1 MIQNI
6 NIPKG
11 IKTVLVTG
19 ASSGIGKAFVS
30 KFAQLGLN
38 CVLVSNQEKE
48 LKEVSQYL
56 EKEYDIKTWILYQ
69 DLRDPNSSQ
78 KVFNFCKK
86 NNIEIDILVN
96 NAGIIFFEKLSK
108 LSEKEISSILNL
120 HVHTLTLLT
129 HLFGKEMIKRRKG
142 FIINISSFTAWTTFP
157 GLHLYNST
165 KRYIR
170 DFSKSIY
177 YEFRK
182 YNVGVSV
189 VCPSGVNTNFFPLSE
204 NLRKTA
210 IKWNIIISPERV
222 AEKSIR
228 KTFEFK
234 KEIFLRFSDRFFAF
248 LLQHLPDW
256 IIFGIMKKLP
266 QFQDE

>member
-1 MIQNI
+1 MKEKI

-38 CVLVSNQEKE
+38 CVLVSNQEQE
-48 LKEVSQYL
+48 LEEVSKYL
-56 EKEYDIKTWILYQ
+56 EKEYNIKTWILYQ
-69 DLRDPNSSQ
+69 DLTNPNSAER
-78 KVFNFCKK
+78 VFKFCKE
-86 NNIEIDILVN
+86 NNIEVDILVN
-96 NAGIIFFEKLSK
+96 NAGLLFFEKLSK
-108 LSEKEISSILNL
+108 LTQKQISSILNL

-129 HLFGKEMIKRRKG
+129 HLFGKEMIERRKG
-142 FIINISSFTAWTTFP
+142 YIINMSSFTAWTTLP

-177 YEFRK
+177 YEFKRC
-182 YNVGVSV
+182 NVGVSV
-189 VCPSGVNTNFFPLSE
+189 VCPSGVNTNFFALSE

-210 IKWNIIISPERV
+210 LKWNIIISPERV
-222 AEKSIR
+222 AEESI
-228 KTFEFK
+228 KQSLQFK

-248 LLQHLPDW
+248 FMQHLPDW
-256 IIFGIMKKLP
+256 LVFWIMKKLP
-266 QFQDE
+266 QFKEE